1 MFKWICLSLAVVF
14 GLAILGLIYDLKQ
27 DVTASL
33 TTAQA
38 AVAKAS
44 DTVTTVNAQLP
55 EIVTE
60 VKKGTET
67 LSDLAE
73 DVALLKRV
81 AGVENSSSDRGV
93 RGLVTYAD
101 DLQRMLAQE
110 TEGKEAVILIEEIF
124 GSKLKQ
130 TATAEEF
137 LIGLHKEMVTLIL
150 PLAKSKEEVLYRA
163 CTSSPPRRKPFYIQ
177 FPGEEPKL
185 LEVFLREHHPA
196 SADLPEYMPKP
207 E

>member
-1 MFKWICLSLAVVF
+1 MFKWICLGLAVIF
-14 GLAILGLIYDLKQ
+14 GLATLLLIYDLKQ

-33 TTAQA
+33 ATAQD
-38 AVAKAS
+38 AVAKTS

-55 EIVTE
+55 EIVAE

-81 AGVENSSSDRGV
+81 AGVENASSDRGV

-101 DLQRMLAQE
+101 DLQRVLADNI
-110 TEGKEAVILIEEIF
+110 EGKEAVILIEEIF

-137 LIGLHKEMVTLIL
+137 LVGLHKEMVTLIL
-150 PLAKSKEEVLYRA
+150 PLAKSKEEVLYRT

-185 LEVFLREHHPA
+185 LETFVREHHPA
-196 SADLPEYMPKP
+196 SADLPAFDAKKE
-207 E
+207 